1 MNFFSN
7 PVLVKELRGRIRGR
21 RALIMMTIYLS
32 LTAIVTLLIYLAV
45 ASSYND
51 LTINSNAGREI
62 GRAIFLTVMT
72 AALLQVCV
80 ITPSLTAGSIAG
92 EKERQSYD
100 LLITTMLSPLQ
111 IALGKLVAALAFAAL
126 LIIAILPMAG
136 LAFLFGGVTGTE
148 FLIAIA
154 GLAMTSLLYAAVGM
168 FWSTVMRGTLAATVM
183 AQGTVILSLIGIPFI
198 FVVSSALTGGAPDDD
213 LIALVY
219 VYAMGTLLALHPF
232 AALGITAGLLSQGE
246 NPFYFSFPI
255 SNRDILLPSPWL
267 AYLFLGTLLTLMLIF
282 LTVRLLRPIQYGLN
296 RGDTPLPIATPA
308 EAAGQATVPIVEP
321 APNDGDAA
329 R

>member
-32 LTAIVTLLIYLAV
+32 LTAVVTLLIYLAV
-45 ASSYND
+45 ASSFNNV
-51 LTINSNAGREI
+51 TINSNAGREI

-111 IALGKLVAALAFAAL
+111 ITLGKLVAALAFAAL

-136 LAFLFGGVTGTE
+136 LSFLFGGVTGTE

-183 AQGTVILSLIGIPFI
+183 AQGTVILSLVGIPFI
-198 FVVSSALTGGAPDDD
+198 FVVSSALIGGSPDDD
-213 LIALVY
+213 LFGLLYIY
-219 VYAMGTLLALHPF
+219 IMGTLLSLHPF

-246 NPFYFSFPI
+246 NPFYFSLPLG
-255 SNRDILLPSPWL
+255 NQQDLLLPSPWL
-267 AYLFLGTLLTLMLIF
+267 AYLFFGTLLTLMLIF
-282 LTVRLLRPIQYGLN
+282 LTVRLLRPVQYGLS
-296 RGDTPLPIATPA
+296 RADVTPAGPPATPA
-308 EAAGQATVPIVEP
+308 PIPTSNAEAP
-321 APNDGDAA
+321 AADRDPAQ
-329 R
+329 

>member
-21 RALIMMTIYLS
+21 RALIMMTVYLS

-45 ASSYND
+45 ASSYN
-51 LTINSNAGREI
+51 TITISSNAGREI

-111 IALGKLVAALAFAAL
+111 IALGKLVAALSFAAL

-154 GLAMTSLLYAAVGM
+154 GLAMTSLLYASVGI

-183 AQGTVILSLIGIPFI
+183 AQGTVILVLVGIPFI
-198 FVVSSALTGGAPDDD
+198 FVVSSALIGGGPDDD
-213 LIALVY
+213 LFGLLY
-219 VYAMGTLLALHPF
+219 VYIMGTLLSLHPF

-246 NPFYFSFPI
+246 NPFYFSLPLG
-255 SNRDILLPSPWL
+255 NQQDLLLPSPWL
-267 AYLFLGTLLTLMLIF
+267 AFLFFGTLLTLMLIF
-282 LTVRLLRPIQYGLN
+282 LTVRLLRPVQYGLS
-296 RGDTPLPIATPA
+296 RADAA
-308 EAAGQATVPIVEP
+308 AAGPPAMP
-321 APNDGDAA
+321 APANSTEVPAA
-329 R
+329 DQDPTQ